1 MTTADTVRASGP
13 VPSPRSE
20 LSRSTLSTTPTNTR
34 VLRTFAFLDLCGF
47 TDFAD
52 HHGDDEAVV
61 ELRGLRSAV
70 REVAP
75 LTGVRIDKWLGDGV
89 MLVGVHCE
97 PVVVAVLTIRQR
109 LVETARLPMRA
120 GIAQGQVILMEGDDY
135 VGRAVNI
142 AARLC
147 DVAQAGRVVA
157 SADDLVTPSW
167 VAVRALD
174 PSWLKG
180 VSSPVSTG
188 ALDIDIQASDVDA
201 PLFRSPISHP
211 TPAVENAG

>member
-1 MTTADTVRASGP
+1 VTADTIRASDP
-13 VPSPRSE
+13 VSSRPSQLPRSP
-20 LSRSTLSTTPTNTR
+20 LSATATNTR

-61 ELRGLRSAV
+61 ELRALRCAV

-89 MLVGVHCE
+89 MLVGVQCE
-97 PVVVAVLTIRQR
+97 PIVVSVLTIRQR

-147 DVAQAGRVVA
+147 DVARPGRVVA
-157 SADDLVTPSW
+157 SADHLVTPNW
-167 VAVRALD
+167 VAVTPLD
-174 PSWLKG
+174 QSWLKG
-180 VSSPVSTG
+180 ISGPVSTG
-188 ALDIDIQASDVDA
+188 ALDIDVQAQWPAASSQR
-201 PLFRSPISHP
+201 PPTSP
-211 TPAVENAG
+211 TRW

>member
-1 MTTADTVRASGP
+1 VTTADTVRTS
-13 VPSPRSE
+13 VSSQQSQLPRSP
-20 LSRSTLSTTPTNTR
+20 LSTTSTNTR

-47 TDFAD
+47 TAFAD

-70 REVAP
+70 RDVAP

-89 MLVGVHCE
+89 MLVGVQCE
-97 PVVVAVLTIRQR
+97 AVVASVLTIRQR
-109 LVETARLPMRA
+109 LAETARLPMRA

-147 DVAQAGRVVA
+147 DAARPGRVVA

-167 VAVRALD
+167 VAVTPLD
-174 PSWLKG
+174 PSQLKG
-180 VSSPVSTG
+180 MSSPVSTG
-188 ALDIDIQASDVDA
+188 ALDIDVQASDADT
-201 PLFRSPISHP
+201 PPFGSPI
-211 TPAVENAG
+211 G